1 MKSVK
6 RLALTLC
13 IALGALLSANAEGW
27 PANYEGVMLQGFYWD
42 SYQSET
48 KWSLLEEKADEY
60 SKYFSLIWVP
70 NSAKSSGGLGY
81 HPVYWFTFH
90 NSAMGSETQLRSM
103 INTYKS
109 KGVGIIAD
117 VVINHRCGVTNWT
130 NFPTETWNGTTYK
143 IGLDGI
149 CSNDEVANQAGQG
162 KPTGAP
168 DTGEN
173 YASARDL
180 DHTNANVQANCK
192 AYTKCLLDDFGYAG
206 FRYDYCKG
214 YKGEY
219 NKMYNQ
225 YSKPRFSVGE
235 YWDGS
240 YDRLAAWIESTG
252 KESAA
257 FDFAFKYAV
266 NKAFSS
272 NNMTQL
278 VWKANGTT
286 DQPAGLI
293 HYGYSQYAVTFIDN
307 HDTYRDNNKFTGNV
321 VAANA
326 FMLCSPGT
334 PCVFLPHY
342 NAYKSAIQKLI
353 AVRNACGLHNNS
365 KVTVLRSSTDCYM
378 AEVQGSKGTLVV
390 KIGSAQ
396 VSPDGY
402 TDADIK
408 ASGTDYCVWSK
419 VGVIGGGDDP
429 DPDPKPGTYPE
440 TLYLIGQVNG
450 TNWATTAEAA
460 VAAKGDN
467 GVYIYPNVTIDD
479 AGAGSGYFAFITV
492 TGSDWD
498 SEVNQGDRYGAPSKD
513 TPVTVNTPTAITLY
527 AAGLN
532 ASASESWMIGA
543 GVYDIMADLST
554 MKLTVTNK
562 GGVETVL
569 GDNNAPVEYY
579 NLQGIK
585 VANPTRGNVYIRRQ
599 GSAVS
604 KMIVR

>member
-1 MKSVK
+1 MKSIK

-13 IALGALLSANAEGW
+13 VALGTLLSAKAEGW

-42 SYQSET
+42 SHKTET
-48 KWSLLEEKADEY
+48 KWTLLEEKADEY

-70 NSAKSSGGLGY
+70 NSAKSTGGLGY
-81 HPVYWFTFH
+81 LPVYWFTNH
-90 NSAMGSETQLRSM
+90 NSSMGGEQQLRSM

-117 VVINHRCGVTNWT
+117 VVINHRCGVSNWT
-130 NFPTETWNGTTYK
+130 NFPTEVWNGTTYK

-149 CSNDEVANQAGQG
+149 CSTDEVANEAGQG

-173 YASARDL
+173 YAAARDL
-180 DHTNANVQANCK
+180 DHTNANVQNNCK
-192 AYTKCLLDDFGYAG
+192 AYTKCLLEDFGYAG

-266 NKAFSS
+266 NKAFST

-342 NAYKSAIQKLI
+342 NANKAAIQKLI

-419 VGVIGGGDDP
+419 AGIGGGGD

-440 TLYLIGQVNG
+440 TLYLIGNING

-460 VAAKGDN
+460 VAAKGNN

-479 AGAGSGYFAFITV
+479 AGAGPGYFAFITV

-498 SEVNQGDRYGAPSKD
+498 SEVNQGDRYGAPAKD

-527 AAGLN
+527 AAGVN

-543 GVYDIMADLST
+543 GAYDIMADLST

-585 VANPTRGNVYIRRQ
+585 VAKPTHGNVYIRRQ
-599 GSAVS
+599 GSAVA
-604 KMIVR
+604 KIRF